1 MVKKCFISSRRVGHI
16 NILATHF
23 RGQWKLQHR
32 LNRPEEHIN
41 SVSMDAVCT
50 CSHPEYLMSAK
61 HLLANTPPF
70 NSLWLRIQTVRK
82 KGKLAHRF
90 CAQSPSQQIIL
101 SVEIFCESWGLSVER
116 WLVNVSSKSLGT
128 TRVVN
133 KGTALEWIFF
143 LPSDIELYI

>member
-1 MVKKCFISSRRVGHI
+1 MVKKFFISSRRLGHI

-23 RGQWKLQHR
+23 RGQWKLHHR

-61 HLLANTPPF
+61 HLLDNTAPF

-82 KGKLAHRF
+82 KGKLAHRY

-101 SVEIFCESWGLSVER
+101 SIEIFCESWGLSVER

-133 KGTALEWIFF
+133 KGTALE
-143 LPSDIELYI
+143 